1 MAITIGI
8 RKFVC
13 LDSYPET
20 DFDLIK
26 EAKVELVQLDKKNIA
41 KWAKE
46 LAGKYENSV

>member
-8 RKFVC
+8 KKFVC

-26 EAKVELVQLDKKNIA
+26 EAKVELVQLDKNNIA

-46 LAGKYENSV
+46 LANKYENSV